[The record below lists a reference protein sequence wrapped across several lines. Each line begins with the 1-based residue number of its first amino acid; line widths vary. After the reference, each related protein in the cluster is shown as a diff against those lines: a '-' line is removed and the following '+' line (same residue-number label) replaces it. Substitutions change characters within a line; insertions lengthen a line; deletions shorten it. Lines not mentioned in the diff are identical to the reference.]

1 MKKLI
6 GTALLGALLGLTQI
20 AAHAQESDPD
30 EITDTFE
37 RSKAKKKLLGCGDPY
52 SWPYSQQSYG
62 DPGFDVRI
70 LTEIAKN
77 AGLEVEM
84 FWVDTGTRGG
94 TGRAFRNSILKKRCD
109 IFVGMSDN
117 GEEDFLPEE
126 LAFTKPYMSLGYVM
140 IVQGPAEGTIKSLED
155 AKQNNIKVG
164 VPMSTPI
171 DDYLF
176 TNQVPRE
183 LYLNNRRLMQGMSKG
198 EINVGIVWSTTIA
211 VARKDFPE
219 SKFHMVDGYK
229 PKPEHQHNSAFV
241 VRRGDKSMMEFLNK
255 GIDQLVASGKI
266 KPIIES
272 YGMPYYEVVSR

>member
-6 GTALLGALLGLTQI
+6 GTALIGALLGLTQI
-20 AAHAQESDPD
+20 IVHAQDSDPD

-37 RSKAKKKLLGCGDPY
+37 RSKAKKKLMGCGDPY

-77 AGLEVEM
+77 AGMEIEM

-94 TGRAFRNSILKKRCD
+94 TGRAFRNSILRKRCD
-109 IFVGMSDN
+109 VFVGMSDN

-140 IVQGPAEGTIKSLED
+140 IVQGPAEGIKSLED

-198 EINVGIVWSTTIA
+198 EVNAGMVWSTTIA
-211 VARKDFPE
+211 VARKEFPE
-219 SKFHMVDGYK
+219 SKFHMVEGYK

-241 VRRGDKSMMEFLNK
+241 VRRGDKSLMEFLNK
-255 GIDQLVASGKI
+255 SIDQLVASGKI

-272 YGMPYYEVVSR
+272 YGMPYYDVVSR

>member
-1 MKKLI
+1 MNKFI
-6 GTALLGALLGLTQI
+6 ALVCLGVMLGGSQVI
-20 AAHAQESDPD
+20 AHAQQKSDPD
-30 EITDTFE
+30 EISDTLE
-37 RSKAKKKLLGCGDPY
+37 RSQAKKKLLGCGDPY

-70 LTEIAKN
+70 LGEIARS
-77 AGLEVEM
+77 GGMELEM
-84 FWVDTGTRGG
+84 SWVDTGTRGG

-109 IFVGMSDN
+109 VFVGMSDN

-126 LAFTKPYMSLGYVM
+126 LGFTKPYMSLGYVL
-140 IVQGPAEGTIKSLED
+140 IVQGPAESMSSLDD
-155 AKQNNIKVG
+155 AKRNKVKVG

-183 LYLNNRRLMQGMSKG
+183 LYLNNRRLMEGMSKG
-198 EINVGIVWSTTIA
+198 EVNAGMVWSTAIA
-211 VARKDFPE
+211 VARKEFPE
-219 SKFHMVDGYK
+219 SKFHMVSGYQ
-229 PKPEHQHNSAFV
+229 PKPEHRHNSAFV
-241 VRRGDKSMMEFLNK
+241 VRRGDKSLLEFVNK
-255 GIDQLVASGKI
+255 GIDDLVSSGKI

>member
-1 MKKLI
+1 MNKLI
-6 GTALLGALLGLTQI
+6 GTAVLGLMLALGQTV
-20 AAHAQESDPD
+20 ASAQTSDPD
-30 EITDTFE
+30 SITDTLE
-37 RSKAKKKLLGCGDPY
+37 RSKARKKLIGCGDPY

-70 LTEIAKN
+70 LTEIAKD
-77 AGLEVEM
+77 AGMELEM
-84 FWVDTGTRGG
+84 FWADTGTRGG

-109 IFVGMSDN
+109 VFVGMSDN

-126 LAFTKPYMSLGYVM
+126 LMFTKPYMSLGYVM
-140 IVQGPAEGTIKSLED
+140 IVQGSAEGIKSLED
-155 AKQNNIKVG
+155 AKANNVKVG

-176 TNQVPRE
+176 TNHVPRE

-198 EINVGIVWSTTIA
+198 EVNAGMVWSTTIA
-211 VARKDFPE
+211 VARKEFPDG
-219 SKFHMVDGYK
+219 KFHMVSGYR

-241 VRRGDKSMMEFLNK
+241 IRRDDKSLHEFLNQ
-255 GIDQLVASGKI
+255 GIDRLIAAGKI

-272 YGMPYYEVVSR
+272 YGMPYFEVVNH